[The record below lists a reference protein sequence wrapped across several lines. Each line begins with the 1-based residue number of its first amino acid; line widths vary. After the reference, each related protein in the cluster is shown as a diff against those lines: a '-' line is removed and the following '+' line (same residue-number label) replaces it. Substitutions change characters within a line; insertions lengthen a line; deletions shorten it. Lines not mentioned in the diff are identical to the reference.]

1 MKSQSQFQSQCGG
14 VATLLFLILLSLPVG
29 KSDLRAA
36 VGGRT
41 LLWNTTQQSPLHT
54 YIHTSSIPLAKSN
67 LDLGCNWP
75 ENRRNGYCLLRL
87 RPLASGPVYNART
100 TVSPPSASPE
110 FLSPAKSP
118 PAPSATSRA
127 SVPSASAST
136 PSLALHPSLSL

>member
-29 KSDLRAA
+29 KSDLMADRDALLALRAA

-67 LDLGCNWP
+67 LDLGCN
-75 ENRRNGYCLLRL
+75 
-87 RPLASGPVYNART
+87 
-100 TVSPPSASPE
+100 
-110 FLSPAKSP
+110 
-118 PAPSATSRA
+118 
-127 SVPSASAST
+127 
-136 PSLALHPSLSL
+136 